1 MWGAILNV
9 LELPFLI
16 KVYAKGNAFE
26 NSLFDYI
33 LFKKTERQTDRK
45 TKRQKLTGSQR
56 QKDRKAERQ
65 KNRNEIIFF
74 TNGLFV

>member
-16 KVYAKGNAFE
+16 KVYAKGNVFE

-45 TKRQKLTGSQR
+45 TKRQK
-56 QKDRKAERQ
+56 RK
-65 KNRNEIIFF
+65 K
-74 TNGLFV
+74 T

>member
-26 NSLFDYI
+26 NSLFEYI
-33 LFKKTERQTDRK
+33 LFKK
-45 TKRQKLTGSQR
+45 
-56 QKDRKAERQ
+56 DRKADRQ
-65 KNRNEIIFF
+65 KGKKTETHKGRKTEK
-74 TNGLFV
+74 